1 MTVAGRDVAVVGAG
15 IGGLAAALLL
25 ARAGASVTLLERRA
39 EGAEVGAGLL
49 LQPNGLAVL
58 AGLGLDGPLRRAGHP
73 VRRMVVH
80 AGGRTP
86 IMDVPC
92 DALAVRRADLYRV
105 LLDAVAAEPAVSC
118 RFCAEVTAADSTGS
132 VDLGWAGRSG
142 TLTADLV
149 IGADGVHSTIRAAG
163 EFAASEP
170 VPGRRYLR
178 GLVPLVDGVD
188 LAGEHW
194 TAAGL
199 FGGAPVDRRTQY
211 FYCSAGSPPVAEALR
226 AGDLGQLRRAWAAA
240 LPLAG
245 RVLDAVRELDDL
257 LVTEVAVVHCERWH
271 DGRTVLLGDAAHAMA
286 PHAGQGANSALI
298 DAAVLTAE
306 LADQPR
312 LYPAL
317 ERYSRRRL
325 PAVRRVQDRAQTLA
339 RLAEIGPAAPRLARD
354 LLVRALTRL
363 PGAARRTM
371 RDLQQEDPAALRRTV
386 AALAR
391 VR

>member
-1 MTVAGRDVAVVGAG
+1 MTLDGRDVAVVGAG

-39 EGAEVGAGLL
+39 DATEVGAGIL

-58 AGLGLDGPLRRAGHP
+58 AGLGLDDRLRQAGRP

-80 AGGRTP
+80 ASGRTP
-86 IMDVPC
+86 VMDIPC
-92 DALAVRRADLYRV
+92 DFLALRRADLHRV
-105 LLDAVAAEPAVSC
+105 LLGAVAGEPAISC
-118 RFCAEVTAADSTGS
+118 RFGAEVTGADSTGS
-132 VDLGWAGRSG
+132 VDLVWHGRPG

-149 IGADGVHSTIRAAG
+149 VGADGVHSTIRAAG
-163 EFAASEP
+163 EFAATRP
-170 VPGRRYLR
+170 APGRRYLR

-199 FGGAPVDRRTQY
+199 FGGAPVDPHTQY
-211 FYCSAGSPPVAEALR
+211 FYCSAGARPVADALA
-226 AGDLGQLRRAWAAA
+226 AGDLGGLRRSWSAA

-245 RVLDAVRELDDL
+245 RVLDAVPRLDDL
-257 LVTEVAVVHCERWH
+257 LVTEVAVVRCERWH

-286 PHAGQGANSALI
+286 PNAGQGANSALV

-306 LADQPR
+306 LAGQPR

-317 ERYSRRRL
+317 ERYTRRRL

-339 RLAEIGPAAPRLARD
+339 RVAEIDSAALRRGRD

-363 PGAARRTM
+363 PGGGRRTM
-371 RDLQQEDPAALRRTV
+371 RDLQQEDPVALRRTV
-386 AALAR
+386 AALAH
-391 VR
+391 VP